1 MFKNIWEIKMIRN
14 QWYVIL
20 ESSEVKPGK
29 MLGVTRMGERLLMW
43 RDASGQV
50 VCMHDICPHRGA
62 QLSKGKIIHD
72 HIQCPFHGFEFDHTG
87 QCTLIPAN
95 GKQSIVPKVFQ
106 ASTYPTSE
114 DHGFIRIWWGE
125 SIPELPPVY
134 FFDFIGADMSY
145 ATLRDHWKTHYSRA
159 IENQL
164 DVVHLP
170 FIHHNTIGRGHR
182 TLVDGPVYEI
192 MHDKPGYYLLN
203 LWVYN
208 RVDDGAPPRKAS
220 EMSAPTRRPFLQ
232 FIFPNLWQ
240 NWISD
245 DIRIVIAFAPIDD
258 ENTMMYIR
266 YYQNTV
272 RIPILREITHGIGNL
287 ANLIIE
293 RQDKRV
299 VETQLPKRSGL
310 HIGEKM
316 IQGDGP
322 VIGYRRLREELKNTD
337 H

>member
-1 MFKNIWEIKMIRN
+1 MIRN

-20 ESSEVKPGK
+20 ESKEVKPGK
-29 MLGVTRMGERLLMW
+29 ILRITRMGEKLLLW
-43 RDASGQV
+43 RDENGQV
-50 VCMHDICPHRGA
+50 ACMHDFCPHRGA
-62 QLSKGKIIHD
+62 QLSKGKIIHN
-72 HIQCPFHGFEFDHTG
+72 HIQCPFHGFEYDRTG

-95 GKQSIVPKVFQ
+95 GKHSIVPKVFQ
-106 ASTYPTSE
+106 ASTYPVTE

-125 SIPELPPVY
+125 SNPEPPPAY
-134 FFDFIGADMSY
+134 FFDSISDDMSFM
-145 ATLRDHWKTHYSRA
+145 TLRDHWKTHYSRA
-159 IENQL
+159 VENQL

-170 FIHHNTIGRGHR
+170 FVHHNTIGRGNH

-192 MHDKPGYYLLN
+192 ISDKPGFNLLN

-208 RVDDGAPPRKAS
+208 RIDDGTAPRKPS
-220 EMSAPTRRPFLQ
+220 EIPTPSRRPFLQ

-266 YYQNTV
+266 YYQNSV
-272 RIPILREITHGIGNL
+272 RFPILRELFNGMGTL
-287 ANLIIE
+287 ANLVIE

-310 HIGEKM
+310 HVGEKM

-322 VIGYRRLREELKNTD
+322 VIGYRRLREELSNKSPNMEI
-337 H
+337 